1 MMSPDQLEAYDG
13 ILDWSLSTTDRRD
26 VTLAGYAG
34 CGKTWLLSQ
43 IAQKWQ
49 RMRLSVCYVSP
60 TGKASL
66 VLREV
71 LRRAGIEAETSTIHS
86 RFLRPSEV
94 KSKKGEI
101 AWDTRDDCNVP
112 ALIVVDEASML
123 DAYVLR
129 KVKERAPSS
138 RFLFVGDHFQLP
150 AVGESTGVMLHPTWR
165 LETIHRQTAGSP
177 ILSFAT
183 AVREQSIPASLALAR
198 RLSEGVG
205 HASSAP
211 FALIDRVLNPKN
223 AADAVRWTYEIDGDG
238 LIVVGRNTNR
248 VKANQLARAVL
259 RPSGRAD
266 VMPEAGDVLV
276 VEHTAPWANAVNGER
291 FRPGEALTLI
301 DYERVGLLK
310 GTSSPVAMLDE
321 HDRRAIKAYCDR
333 IREAKQKAMRDRQS
347 GVRPSLWADLATQVV
362 CSYGWAVTCHK
373 AQGSQARR
381 VLVTTDDVIGTTDED
396 RRRWLYTAAT
406 RSQES
411 LRLVRGLQTR

>member
-1 MMSPDQLEAYDG
+1 MMSFDQREAYDG
-13 ILDWSLSTTDRRD
+13 ILSWSLSPNDRRD

-43 IAQKWQ
+43 IAQEWQ
-49 RMRLSVCYVSP
+49 RVGLSVCYVSP

-71 LRRAGIEAETSTIHS
+71 LRRAGVEAETSTIHS
-86 RFLRPSEV
+86 RFLRPSD
-94 KSKKGEI
+94 KKTKRGEI
-101 AWDTRDDCNVP
+101 EWNTRDDCTVP
-112 ALIVVDEASML
+112 EIVVVDEASML
-123 DAYVLR
+123 DAYVLA

-150 AVGESTGVMLHPTWR
+150 AVGESARVMLRPTWR
-165 LETIHRQTAGSP
+165 LETIHRQAAGSP

-183 AVREQSIPASLALAR
+183 AVREQSIPAALALAR

-211 FALIDRVLNPKN
+211 FAFIDRVLGPKI
-223 AADAVRWTYEIDGDG
+223 AADAVRWTYEVDGDG

-248 VKANQLARAVL
+248 VRCNQLARAVL
-259 RPSGRAD
+259 RPSGRSD
-266 VMPEAGDVLV
+266 VMPEAGDMLA
-276 VEHTAPWANAVNGER
+276 VEHNAPWAGVVNGER

-301 DYERVGLLK
+301 DHERVGLLK

-333 IREAKQKAMRDRQS
+333 IRDAKKQAMKDRAF
-347 GVRPSLWADLATQVV
+347 GYTSLHAELATQVV

-406 RSQES
+406 RAQES
-411 LRLVRGLQTR
+411 LRLVRGMQTR

>member
-1 MMSPDQLEAYDG
+1 MMSPDQREAYDG
-13 ILDWSLSTTDRRD
+13 ILSWSLSPNDRRD

-43 IAQKWQ
+43 IAQEWQ

-71 LRRAGIEAETSTIHS
+71 LRRAGVEAETSTIHS
-86 RFLRPSEV
+86 RFLRPSD
-94 KSKKGEI
+94 KKTKRGEI
-101 AWDTRDDCNVP
+101 EWNTRDDCTVP
-112 ALIVVDEASML
+112 EIVIVDEASML

-150 AVGESTGVMLHPTWR
+150 AVGESAGVMLRPTWR
-165 LETIHRQTAGSP
+165 LETIHRQAAGSP

-183 AVREQSIPASLALAR
+183 AVREQSIPAALALAH

-211 FALIDRVLNPKN
+211 FAFVDRVLGPKN
-223 AADAVRWTYEIDGDG
+223 AADAVRWTYEVDGDG

-248 VKANQLARAVL
+248 VRCNQLARAVL
-259 RPSGRAD
+259 RPSGRAG
-266 VMPEAGDVLV
+266 VMPEAGDMLA
-276 VEHTAPWANAVNGER
+276 VEHNAPWAGVVNGER

-301 DYERVGLLK
+301 DHERVGLLK

-321 HDRRAIKAYCDR
+321 HDRGAIKAYCDR
-333 IREAKQKAMRDRQS
+333 IRDAKQKAMRDRQA
-347 GVRPSLWADLATQVV
+347 GVRPSLWAELATQMV

-406 RSQES
+406 RAQES